1 MNTDHGIFAHLWSS
15 VPSVFQMNSL
25 PISCHVN
32 AAVLEFTIPNS
43 TFNIPPAAVGGWR
56 LAVGGWRLA
65 VGGWPLFFCGGH
77 ALEFDLGIILAGEVE
92 PKGFFVHVCEYVNTL
107 FPGLFAVVGFA
118 RLDLGVVLAVAAALI
133 LV

>member
-43 TFNIPPAAVGGWR
+43 KFNIRRGGGGAVGGWR
-56 LAVGGWRLA
+56 LAVGRYFFAAGT
-65 VGGWPLFFCGGH
+65 PLNS
-77 ALEFDLGIILAGEVE
+77 ILA
-92 PKGFFVHVCEYVNTL
+92 FFSPV
-107 FPGLFAVVGFA
+107 
-118 RLDLGVVLAVAAALI
+118 R
-133 LV
+133 